1 MFETGTRVIALNS
14 SFSGK
19 TGPRKGSVGYVLDTG
34 LGEQGSYYDGDRCW
48 FATLHRTTFVRYGF
62 ENRQRNETKFFINIF
77 PYISDIEGAKGN
89 ITELIDEK
97 LDLIEN
103 LNLQDEKFYDK
114 IKYNITSAFGKKHI
128 YTGVLV
134 PIPPDTSLLETEPN
148 NFAAWVECFMKDL
161 HFHRFVTEMVTRF
174 SQVGNVI
181 TGPNL
186 MMIKGMIDSKAERTA
201 RLIMAQNSLAIRKDI
216 VATIRKI
223 VTIGG
228 RPRRLLTRRSEREW
242 LNNNYINTSA
252 KKELTAIRIVLKHLY
267 SKDAAENLEIIY
279 KRNKGDEVIERKVKY
294 MTEITNRM
302 VSRARALENV

>member
-1 MFETGTRVIALNS
+1 
-14 SFSGK
+14 
-19 TGPRKGSVGYVLDTG
+19 
-34 LGEQGSYYDGDRCW
+34 
-48 FATLHRTTFVRYGF
+48 
-62 ENRQRNETKFFINIF
+62 
-77 PYISDIEGAKGN
+77 
-89 ITELIDEK
+89 
-97 LDLIEN
+97 
-103 LNLQDEKFYDK
+103 
-114 IKYNITSAFGKKHI
+114 
-128 YTGVLV
+128 
-134 PIPPDTSLLETEPN
+134 
-148 NFAAWVECFMKDL
+148 MKDL